1 MSGECLPDPS
11 FSKGVAMIQRRLV
24 AFLAIILFVAAQVTL
39 PRTASAGMHHHGHM
53 GPIGFYLMNQ
63 DRLGLSS
70 DQTKK
75 LMALKMEFMKT
86 RVMEKARMH
95 VLHMETMALMMRHN
109 IDVGQVQKNM
119 DKVLVHKKKI
129 MRAFVTMVAGA
140 HKVLTKEQFSQVKKL
155 WREMMM
161 MHHGMMMGPHPP
173 LHHPG
178 M

>member
-1 MSGECLPDPS
+1 MTAKRLAW
-11 FSKGVAMIQRRLV
+11 FFAGVL
-24 AFLAIILFVAAQVTL
+24 FLASQVAH
-39 PRTASAGMHHHGHM
+39 PTAARAHMMHHGHM

-75 LMALKMEFMKT
+75 LMALKMAFMKT
-86 RVMEKARMH
+86 KIMEKARIH
-95 VLHMETMALMMRHN
+95 VLHMETMSLMMRHN
-109 IDVGQVQKNM
+109 IDVNQVQKNM
-119 DKVLVHKKKI
+119 DSVLSHKKKI

-140 HKVLTKEQFSQVKKL
+140 HKVLTDEQFAKAKKL

-161 MHHGMMMGPHPP
+161 MHHGMMGGMMAHHPP
-173 LHHPG
+173 YHHPG

>member
-1 MSGECLPDPS
+1 
-11 FSKGVAMIQRRLV
+11 MIQRRLV
-24 AFLAIILFVAAQVTL
+24 AFFAIALFVVAQVTL
-39 PRTASAGMHHHGHM
+39 PGLARAGMHHDHM

-75 LMALKMEFMKT
+75 LMVLKMEFMKT
-86 RVMEKARMH
+86 KVMEKARIH
-95 VLHMETMALMMRHN
+95 VLHMETMALMMHHN

-119 DKVLVHKKKI
+119 DKVLAHKKKI

-140 HKVLTKEQFSQVKKL
+140 HKVLTNEQFVQVKKL
-155 WREMMM
+155 WREMML
-161 MHHGMMMGPHPP
+161 MHHGMMGHHPP